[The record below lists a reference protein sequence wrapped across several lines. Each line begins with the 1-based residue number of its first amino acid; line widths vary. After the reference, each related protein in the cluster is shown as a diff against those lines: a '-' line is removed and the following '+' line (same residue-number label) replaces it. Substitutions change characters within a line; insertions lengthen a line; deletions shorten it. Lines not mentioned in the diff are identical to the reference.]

1 MVWDTTGARGR
12 RGGVTLGLAEGT
24 ALPDLPLP
32 VPEGPA
38 RWRPKGGALAARREV
53 RGSPGVG
60 GASLAED
67 RAEAGLATSTPE
79 EAWLDLGESEQ
90 AREREP
96 QSATGN
102 WHPPRPQAPGE
113 GRSSHPCRVESS
125 SSGLGFPMYGAGL
138 SAPSVHCR
146 NLFTFPTAPPAP
158 GFLVGAS
165 SGLETHTLETF
176 RVAGPHRVCPPGL
189 LQQRAPDF
197 IEWPGHTHPPHI
209 RGKVGATWSW
219 MTQKVRSLAGVT
231 NTGNCEKL
239 SIVGRKHK
247 TRAVGSK
254 LRLLFLLAL
263 CLQ

>member
-1 MVWDTTGARGR
+1 MRRASRRRPSKTWDSPNRHATASPSLPQVTGALPAPLASPPGPRGR
-12 RGGVTLGLAEGT
+12 PQ
-24 ALPDLPLP
+24 LPSLQSGIFLFGSRLPH
-32 VPEGPA
+32 V
-38 RWRPKGGALAARREV
+38 
-53 RGSPGVG
+53 
-60 GASLAED
+60 
-67 RAEAGLATSTPE
+67 
-79 EAWLDLGESEQ
+79 
-90 AREREP
+90 
-96 QSATGN
+96 
-102 WHPPRPQAPGE
+102 
-113 GRSSHPCRVESS
+113 
-125 SSGLGFPMYGAGL
+125 GAGL

-146 NLFTFPTAPPAP
+146 NVFTFPTAPPAP

-176 RVAGPHRVCPPGL
+176 RVAGPHRACPPGL

-197 IEWPGHTHPPHI
+197 IEWPRHTHPPLI

-247 TRAVGSK
+247 TRAVGSR

-263 CLQ
+263 